1 MVVGKRSRAEARAAQ
16 EAAGVEVSVSNLPTE
31 WGESD
36 IRMLF
41 SRCGEVRAVH
51 QALEHASSTPS
62 GVATVVMATPSAASA
77 AQQQLHKASA
87 DTSGTT
93 LLNVWKASAA
103 AEPDPAEDRT
113 ALYIR
118 GVPPSWPENELRTFL
133 SRHGT
138 LEGAKMLPQRNPD
151 PKLAPALGR
160 FVTRED
166 AERTLQAI
174 HGTILYAHSASDPES
189 TTIEARFADSQN
201 AKRARHAQRRED
213 SSNPAPSSA
222 PNPQAQHF
230 PNIVGGMPASNGPPP
245 SHQPQPPPPAAP
257 AAPAAPQQPPP
268 LHPSGNDVHMVRFF
282 PLQWL
287 T

>member
-1 MVVGKRSRAEARAAQ
+1 M
-16 EAAGVEVSVSNLPTE
+16 
-31 WGESD
+31 
-36 IRMLF
+36 
-41 SRCGEVRAVH
+41 H
-51 QALEHASSTPS
+51 QALEHASSAPS

-282 PLQWL
+282 FSSMAHLAFQIHPSMLPLS
-287 T
+287 